1 VCQAKSDHRML
12 WVQLS
17 GMKCGLG
24 LGKGVDADTAIGGL
38 IMPKGPEIEEI

>member
-1 VCQAKSDHRML
+1 ML

-24 LGKGVDADTAIGGL
+24 LGKGVDAD
-38 IMPKGPEIEEI
+38 MPKGPEIEEI